1 MMWGTWEE
9 LVLGGA
15 VLRHGVRDW
24 VAVAEELRCRTFCP
38 HIFTAKTCKAKY
50 EDLQERYFGCNAW
63 FEELRKRRV
72 AELKREL
79 EKSEDSI
86 GSLESKL
93 ESLKGAKRSFTI
105 ANLTESP
112 TSIGNSDGFELSSK
126 DGLSAG
132 SFTEGTRT
140 NWSSKSQIP
149 MATTTTTTTTKTT
162 TKVDQIMGSNV
173 KKRRGKRKRKD
184 CNKDCNEIKEG
195 SIGDS
200 RVVVEDYE
208 GIDEDLLRVLNLI
221 EKNEH
226 GSIFPRRL
234 DHDQRKARYKRTIR
248 RHMDL
253 DTIRSRISHRTI
265 VSSRELHRDLLLLCN
280 NALVFYPKHSREHGS
295 AALLRKFVN
304 RTFQKK
310 LPEPPGTD
318 EVSQAVAAVKN
329 VERSGGGDG
338 EKGKKENPH
347 NVKIYERKP
356 K

>member
-24 VAVAEELRCRTFCP
+24 GAVAEELRCRTFSP

-93 ESLKGAKRSFTI
+93 ESLKSAKRSFTI

-132 SFTEGTRT
+132 SFTEGMRAHC
-140 NWSSKSQIP
+140 SPKSQIP
-149 MATTTTTTTTKTT
+149 TTTTT

-208 GIDEDLLRVLNLI
+208 GIEDLLRVLNLI

-280 NALVFYPKHSREHGS
+280 NALVFYPKCSREHGS

-318 EVSQAVAAVKN
+318 EVSQSVAALKN
-329 VERSGGGDG
+329 VERSGRRGGRRGG
-338 EKGKKENPH
+338 ETGRKGRN
-347 NVKIYERKP
+347 KIRVT
-356 K
+356 